1 MTFSFPSLRN
11 AMMIGALSVALAGCG
26 GGTPYPGG
34 YSGNPWERAGQSQT
48 AEQTPGNL
56 DLRNQWLTGEEL
68 PPVQQ
73 DALTVSEELFGQ
85 AQPAQA
91 PLIPPVGMGAQK
103 IKVAL
108 LVPMSGPH
116 ADVGEAI
123 VNASQLA
130 LFDVGGDTFEIMPRD
145 TKGTASGAYS
155 AAETAL
161 AEGAQLILGPLFAEE
176 VRAVSPL
183 AAAKRV
189 NLIAFTTDWKQ
200 AGSHTYVMGFL
211 PFGQVQRVAQYA
223 AAKGLRRIGVIA
235 PQTEYGNAV
244 LSAYNAHAQQYGLTT
259 VDQIRFRPGDTSLGP
274 VVQRFARYD
283 ARKLPNGGFAPA
295 PFDAVFL
302 PVGGSDAQTL
312 ANLLSYYEL
321 EPGNVKRLGT
331 GLWDDAGMAREAN
344 LNGGWFAA
352 PDPKA
357 RAAFDNKYRDAYGTT
372 APRLASLGY
381 DATALAAVLARS
393 GIQRNGAPAF
403 DRAAITNPN
412 GFAGIDGIFRF
423 RPDGLAERGLAILEI
438 RNGQAVVIDPAPR
451 TFQSVTQ

>member
-1 MTFSFPSLRN
+1 MKLSFLGFLT
-11 AMMIGALSVALAGCG
+11 ATILTLTACG
-26 GGTPYPGG
+26 GGSPYPGG
-34 YSGNPWERAGQSQT
+34 YSGNPWERAGQTQN

-56 DLRNQWLTGEEL
+56 DLRGQWLTGIPGQSIEQA
-68 PPVQQ
+68 P
-73 DALTVSEELFGQ
+73 LTVSGTP
-85 AQPAQA
+85 AAPIAQA
-91 PLIPPVGMGAQK
+91 PLIPPIGMGAQK
-103 IKVAL
+103 VKVAL
-108 LVPMSGPH
+108 LVPMSGPN
-116 ADVGEAI
+116 AEVGESI

-145 TKGTASGAYS
+145 TKGTASGAYA
-155 AAETAL
+155 AAEAAI

-183 AAAKRV
+183 AAASNV
-189 NLIAFTTDWKQ
+189 NVIAFTTDWKQ
-200 AGSHTYVMGFL
+200 AGSNTYVMGFL
-211 PFGQVQRVAQYA
+211 PFGQVQRVVQYA
-223 AAKGLRRIGVIA
+223 AAKGLRNIGVIA

-244 LSAYNAHAQQYGLTT
+244 ISAYNAHAPQAGLVT
-259 VDQIRFRPGDTSLGP
+259 VDNVRFRPGDTGLSP
-274 VVQRFARYD
+274 VIQRFARYD
-283 ARKLPNGGFAPA
+283 ARKQTDGRFAPA

-302 PVGGSDAQTL
+302 TAGGSDAQTI

-321 EPGNVKRLGT
+321 DASTVKRLGT
-331 GLWDDAGMAREAN
+331 GLWDDAAMAREAN

-357 RAAFDNKYRDAYGTT
+357 RAVFDSKYREAYGTT

-381 DATALAAVLARS
+381 DATALAAVLART
-393 GIQRNGAPAF
+393 GIQRTGKPSF

-423 RPDGLAERGLAILEI
+423 RPDGLAERGLAILEL
-438 RNGQAVVIDPAPR
+438 RNGQTVVIDPAPR